1 MEGCQWEE
9 SEILANGLLLKW
21 HKGGSRL
28 RFGIRW
34 TWIAKPTYGISVST
48 LCTGQKEGP
57 CYCQESLSIVG
68 TDALAME
75 AVPEQKNHTT
85 LLGCVNV
92 QCLISAKCSYPKKV
106 SFTAVMNV
114 KQSTVAM
121 YHRLAGWYYP
131 VPSAIRRHIIHNFSL
146 FSCSKAGFANLDK
159 NGQLP

>member
-1 MEGCQWEE
+1 MTQRGFSLTLRDTLDLNCQTHVRY
-9 SEILANGLLLKW
+9 ICV
-21 HKGGSRL
+21 
-28 RFGIRW
+28 
-34 TWIAKPTYGISVST
+34 YSVHRT
-48 LCTGQKEGP
+48 GP

-75 AVPEQKNHTT
+75 AVPEQKTHTT

-121 YHRLAGWYYP
+121 YHRLAG
-131 VPSAIRRHIIHNFSL
+131 
-146 FSCSKAGFANLDK
+146 
-159 NGQLP
+159 